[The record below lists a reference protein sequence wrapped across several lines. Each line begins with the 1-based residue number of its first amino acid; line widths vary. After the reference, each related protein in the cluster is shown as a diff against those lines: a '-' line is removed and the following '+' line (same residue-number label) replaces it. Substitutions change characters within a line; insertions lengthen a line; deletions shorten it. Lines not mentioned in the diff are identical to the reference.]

1 MWSLRLPL
9 LMLAVCIGRA
19 AAFSLHP
26 SSVYQSRRQAFH
38 AASVQFM
45 SETEVE
51 TSASEAEIAPEVAT
65 VSGDDDSNPA
75 AIELTPEE
83 AAAKRKIQR
92 ERYTLFVGNLPFGTL
107 FHSYYSDCGLFVLD
121 CCVFDLC
128 ILYIYILYIYI
139 YTSSHSIL
147 SYTLI
152 QTHTD
157 ATDADIKAIF
167 EPHGKVDL
175 INIPRDRTTQ
185 KPRGF
190 AFVDMSSAEA
200 LEAAIAAVD
209 GTAVEGR
216 ELRVMKS
223 VAKGDLNNKPN
234 NSRRDASAAPG
245 GPPKGTKKIY
255 MGNIPFQVTKEEIK
269 DFFSSYGE
277 VVDVYIPQ
285 NPDTGVGRGFA
296 FVTMKE
302 EDAMAAIE
310 ATNGAD
316 FGGRTLVVNEPLPP
330 GKKAPARKSNTT
342 KLYVGNLSF
351 YTVVETLED
360 IFGEFG
366 PVVDCYL
373 PEDAATGGSRGF
385 GFVTMA
391 REDALN
397 AIKEIDGCE
406 VDGRVIRV
414 NEAQPKGGGG
424 GGRGSSNNNNDMSD
438 DEMGVISSS
447 WDDMNDDEQ

>member
-1 MWSLRLPL
+1 M
-9 LMLAVCIGRA
+9 
-19 AAFSLHP
+19 
-26 SSVYQSRRQAFH
+26 
-38 AASVQFM
+38 
-45 SETEVE
+45 
-51 TSASEAEIAPEVAT
+51 
-65 VSGDDDSNPA
+65 
-75 AIELTPEE
+75 
-83 AAAKRKIQR
+83 
-92 ERYTLFVGNLPFGTL
+92 
-107 FHSYYSDCGLFVLD
+107 
-121 CCVFDLC
+121 
-128 ILYIYILYIYI
+128 
-139 YTSSHSIL
+139 
-147 SYTLI
+147 
-152 QTHTD
+152 
-157 ATDADIKAIF
+157 F

-175 INIPRDRTTQ
+175 INIPRDRSTQ

-190 AFVDMSSAEA
+190 AFVDMSSSEE

-209 GTAVEGR
+209 GTMVEGR

-223 VAKGDLNNKPN
+223 VAKGDVAKSNAPRKER
-234 NSRRDASAAPG
+234 SEGPG

-255 MGNIPFQVTKEEIK
+255 MGNVPFSVTKEEVK
-269 DFFSSYGE
+269 DFYSEYGE

-302 EDAMAAIE
+302 EDAAAAIE

-330 GKKAPARKSNTT
+330 GKKAPSRKSNTT

-373 PEDAATGGSRGF
+373 PEDPTTGGSRGF

-414 NEAQPKGGGG
+414 NEAQPKGG
-424 GGRGSSNNNNDMSD
+424 RGPSTNNSMND

-447 WDDMNDDEQ
+447 WDDMDNGQ